1 MPTYKRD
8 GGYRDIGCPSNA
20 IEKGS
25 RLLER
30 IFGRSRKRYQSASP
44 ALWIHLYNY
53 RSLIRRLFP
62 THFPIRFPLTCF
74 PRLWTMYVHICVSD
88 PLGRFGSHDEDVPQN
103 ENLGIVG
110 GNLLSMLD
118 RTFIFFPSYRCSWPC
133 FSLFFVQFSFSY
145 RKKQRRTQSYCRF
158 GIFPLPPE
166 LIARFRFQDVPPIR
180 DNVSHKLTWIYR
192 PYNELFHRNV
202 SSILSL
208 WLVRRFY
215 LFLFLAGGINGV
227 VRIGVWV

>member
-53 RSLIRRLFP
+53 RSISHTPIIPDPFPDTLPPDVFP
-62 THFPIRFPLTCF
+62 TFVNYVCTYMCLWSPWTIWK
-74 PRLWTMYVHICVSD
+74 PRWRCPSKRK
-88 PLGRFGSHDEDVPQN
+88 P
-103 ENLGIVG
+103 GIVG

-118 RTFIFFPSYRCSWPC
+118 RTFIFFSILPLLVTLFLPFLCPV
-133 FSLFFVQFSFSY
+133 LFFVSKETGAYS
-145 RKKQRRTQSYCRF
+145 K
-158 GIFPLPPE
+158 L
-166 LIARFRFQDVPPIR
+166 LPIR
-180 DNVSHKLTWIYR
+180 DVSTSTGIDR
-192 PYNELFHRNV
+192 
-202 SSILSL
+202 SISFP
-208 WLVRRFY
+208 RRSTY
-215 LFLFLAGGINGV
+215 P
-227 VRIGVWV
+227 R

>member
-44 ALWIHLYNY
+44 VLWIHLYNY

-74 PRLWTMYVHICVSD
+74 PRLWTMYVHICVFD
-88 PLGRFGSHDEDVPQN
+88 PFGWFRGHDEDVPQN

-118 RTFIFFPSYRCSWPC
+118 RTFIFFSILPLLVTLFLPFLCPV
-133 FSLFFVQFSFSY
+133 LFFVSKETGAYS
-145 RKKQRRTQSYCRF
+145 K
-158 GIFPLPPE
+158 L
-166 LIARFRFQDVPPIR
+166 LPIR
-180 DNVSHKLTWIYR
+180 DISTSTGIDR
-192 PYNELFHRNV
+192 
-202 SSILSL
+202 SISFS
-208 WLVRRFY
+208 RRSTY
-215 LFLFLAGGINGV
+215 P
-227 VRIGVWV
+227 R